1 MYDRQTES
9 WWQQATEQALAG
21 EFAGDTLHFI
31 PAATVSWMTVQRE
44 PRNSGVA
51 LMPRVDGVRRL
62 RYAPLVVVPRDF
74 CHITCTMPP
83 GTGYIL
89 PIGGISMRCSSS
101 TLFFVQSQQ
110 VYA

>member
-1 MYDRQTES
+1 MMALEARAGVPVAAKLEVLSDPVRIRQAARRL
-9 WWQQATEQALAG
+9 WGLPAGYATRSTIVVLWVKGTASALA
-21 EFAGDTLHFI
+21 H
-31 PAATVSWMTVQRE
+31 
-44 PRNSGVA
+44 
-51 LMPRVDGVRRL
+51 L
-62 RYAPLVVVPRDF
+62 RYAALVVVPRDF

-83 GTGYIL
+83 ATGYIL